1 MGPAS
6 YVGLQHGAA
15 MFHICCKKCRIHPM
29 TRANYLASP
38 PLVIAYAL
46 AGTVLTDF
54 DNEPTGESVIVID
67 TFAAERRAAAWLL
80 LTAGPPDM
88 QHTHTFNGSLSR
100 TTRVS
105 WYLEGKTNLDVT

>member
-1 MGPAS
+1 
-6 YVGLQHGAA
+6 
-15 MFHICCKKCRIHPM
+15 M

-67 TFAAERRAAAWLL
+67 TFAAECRAAAWRCGPPAHQTCSTHTR
-80 LTAGPPDM
+80 LTALCPGLP
-88 QHTHTFNGSLSR
+88 G
-100 TTRVS
+100 
-105 WYLEGKTNLDVT
+105 